1 MDKRLDRYKSMKTL
15 AYVSA
20 LGGIEIKDIEYG
32 IEDYLVYLSGSWS
45 GHPAPHRTKIY
56 YTSDGKAFTKCHG
69 YRIYL
74 DDAIRV

>member
-1 MDKRLDRYKSMKTL
+1 MDTRLERYKEMKTL

-20 LGGIEIKDIEYG
+20 LGGVEIKDIEYG
-32 IEDYLVYLSGSWS
+32 IYDYLVYLSGAWT

-56 YTSDGKAFTKCHG
+56 YTRSGRAYTKCHG

-74 DDAIRV
+74 DNAIRV